1 MPDVGTCAVL
11 ELALF
16 ESAVRVGLQAR
27 GERLER
33 MSDGNVLEHTKLR
46 TDGSINEPDV
56 NEINDASA
64 STVDTDGSF
73 GIVQGSS
80 MSRQET
86 TTPPNSPIL
95 VHTSNPARLQP
106 QFLHGRNDK

>member
-73 GIVQGSS
+73 GIVN
-80 MSRQET
+80 E
-86 TTPPNSPIL
+86 PP
-95 VHTSNPARLQP
+95 Q
-106 QFLHGRNDK
+106 

>member
-1 MPDVGTCAVL
+1 
-11 ELALF
+11 
-16 ESAVRVGLQAR
+16 
-27 GERLER
+27 

-73 GIVQGSS
+73 GIVN
-80 MSRQET
+80 E
-86 TTPPNSPIL
+86 PP
-95 VHTSNPARLQP
+95 Q
-106 QFLHGRNDK
+106 